1 MDTREVKV
9 AITVEGVVAGVEGG
23 TEVAP
28 VANKVMVKGVATNS
42 SMEDEDMVVVAVEV
56 LMVLLARHM

>member
-9 AITVEGVVAGVEGG
+9 AITMEGVEGS

-28 VANKVMVKGVATNS
+28 VINKVMVEGVATNS
-42 SMEDEDMVVVAVEV
+42 SMEEEDVVVVAVEV

>member
-1 MDTREVKV
+1 ME
-9 AITVEGVVAGVEGG
+9 GVEGS

-28 VANKVMVKGVATNS
+28 VINKVMVEGVATNS
-42 SMEDEDMVVVAVEV
+42 SMEEEDVVVVAVEV